1 MLQEFSEQ
9 VEKTAQAVMKDLHT
23 AIPAKIT
30 SFDPAKGMASVKP
43 YGTYTTGAGKKIAY
57 PEVTGVPVIIP
68 QCPSATIFIAYPIKA
83 GDDCLM
89 VVSEQELDAWLG
101 GGDSDND
108 MRFDLTSAIAI
119 PGLSNKG
126 SGVLTEACSSGSVIV
141 ANGSTKLKVN
151 KSEVEIVGDL
161 KVSGDVKAGSVSLK
175 DHTHTD
181 SVGGSTTKPN

>member
-9 VEKTAQAVMKDLHT
+9 VEKTAQAVMSEMHT

-30 SFDPAKGMASVKP
+30 SFNPSTGMADLKP
-43 YGTYTTGAGKKIAY
+43 YGTYRTGAGKKIAY

-68 QCPSATIFIAYPIKA
+68 QCPSAAVFIAYPIKI

-89 VVSEQELDAWLG
+89 LVSEQELDAWLG

-108 MRFDLTSAIAI
+108 MRFDLTSAIAV

-126 SGVLTEACSSGSVIV
+126 SSVLSEACASGSVIV
-141 ANGSTKLKVN
+141 ANGSTELKVN
-151 KSEVEIVGDL
+151 KSEVEIVGNL

-175 DHTHTD
+175 GHMHTD
-181 SVGGSTTKPN
+181 SIGGSTTKPS